1 MRFQDILTK
10 LIADDVVLIA
20 GGAIQ
25 IKKKLRE
32 IIGGIPVYNFY
43 MDFPEEGN
51 EPIEF
56 TSYHEMEEYSYGSF
70 SNLFKRCICC
80 EEIPEHGY
88 YKNNET
94 NHVFC
99 SYSCLVNWMN
109 NEFGIGHWQVG
120 TGSFK
125 KLQFYVEIDKCIVE
139 DFSSDCNY
147 IEQDGRYFR
156 EYDIEYISP
165 YEPPVETIDNGLFEE
180 IEALLDAEIEGLWAT
195 AVQMHNKEEKLV
207 ENEETQ
213 SEG

>member
-1 MRFQDILTK
+1 MRFQDILTE
-10 LIADDVVLIA
+10 LIADDVVQIA
-20 GGAIQ
+20 GGEIQ

-43 MDFPEEGN
+43 MDFPKERR
-51 EPIEF
+51 EPLEF
-56 TSYHEMEEYSYGSF
+56 TSYHEMEEYSYGNLC
-70 SNLFKRCICC
+70 NLFKRCINC
-80 EEIPEHGY
+80 EELAEHGY
-88 YKNNET
+88 YMNNET

-99 SYSCLVNWMN
+99 SYPCLVNWMN

-120 TGSFK
+120 TGTDE
-125 KLQFYVEIDKCIVE
+125 KLQFYVEIDKCFVE

-147 IEQDGRYFR
+147 IKQDGRYFR
-156 EYDIEYISP
+156 EYDIEYIPP
-165 YEPPVETIDNGLFEE
+165 YEPPVETIDNGFYDELD
-180 IEALLDAEIEGLWAT
+180 AKLDAEIEKMWAT